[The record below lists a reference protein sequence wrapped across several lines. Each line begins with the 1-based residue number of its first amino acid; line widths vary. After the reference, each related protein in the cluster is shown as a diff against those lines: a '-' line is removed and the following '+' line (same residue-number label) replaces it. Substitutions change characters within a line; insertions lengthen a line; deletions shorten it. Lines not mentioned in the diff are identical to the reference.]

1 MKAGSDCDCLICR
14 LEQSLLDELNHEK
27 RMEEY
32 QRWAASSEILAPFP
46 TVRQLL
52 AHLHRQGNDQNSSAD
67 EVIRELVRAGASR
80 PSRSLWQSLL
90 LLVFIPTIH
99 RTTSQ
104 IRAAFPSLGREDT
117 AQHLFATLLEFLHS
131 QELRAQSSHLAFIV
145 ARRMRRSAFRWAIRE
160 SRLELPTD
168 WDPTAKT
175 SEEAD
180 ESHEQ
185 SHAGILLAKFLDD
198 CQRRGWLSEQ
208 ERRLLAQFK
217 LEGIRAAE
225 LARRSGHSAT
235 AIHHRIQR
243 LLERLRRISR
253 KSGVIYRNSSIYSDP
268 EERDPLNPAFSPTTS
283 EARRCV
289 RSSFQAGA
297 EFCLLPPFS
306 TVFGISGTKEKI
318 FR

>member
-1 MKAGSDCDCLICR
+1 MMAGSDCDCLICR
-14 LEQSLLDELNHEK
+14 LEQSLFDDLNHEK
-27 RMEEY
+27 GMEQY
-32 QRWAASSEILAPFP
+32 QCWAASSEILAPFP

-52 AHLHRQGNDQNSSAD
+52 AHLHRQGNAQNSSAD
-67 EVIRELVRAGASR
+67 EVIRELVRTGANW

-99 RTTSQ
+99 RTTRQ
-104 IRAAFPSLGREDT
+104 ISAAFPSLGREDT
-117 AQHLFATLLEFLHS
+117 AQHLFATFLEFLHS

-160 SRLELPTD
+160 SRLELSAD
-168 WDPTAKT
+168 WDPAANT
-175 SEEAD
+175 SEETD
-180 ESHEQ
+180 ESHQE

-198 CQRRGWLSEQ
+198 CQRRGWLSEE

-253 KSGVIYRNSSIYSDP
+253 KSGSHIP
-268 EERDPLNPAFSPTTS
+268 EQLDL
-283 EARRCV
+283 
-289 RSSFQAGA
+289 
-297 EFCLLPPFS
+297 
-306 TVFGISGTKEKI
+306 
-318 FR
+318 FRP